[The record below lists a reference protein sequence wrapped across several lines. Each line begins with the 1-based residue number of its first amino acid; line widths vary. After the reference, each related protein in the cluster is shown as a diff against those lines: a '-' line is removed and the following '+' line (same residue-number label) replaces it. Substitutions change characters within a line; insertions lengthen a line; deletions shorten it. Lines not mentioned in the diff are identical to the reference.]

1 MFSSADVTW
10 TLVAAFLV
18 YFMQAGFALCEAG
31 LTRAKNTGN
40 ILMKN
45 LMDFCIGTPC
55 YWIVGFGLMF
65 GGTNALIGTLD
76 PFMQGVYDFGLLP
89 TWVYAFFQTVFCATA
104 ATIVSGSMAERT
116 NFKAYVFYSAA
127 ISLIVYPISGHWIW
141 GGGWLAQLGF
151 HDFAGSTAVHFVGGV
166 TAALGA
172 YLLGP
177 RIGKYDKNGKPRAI
191 LGHNMLAMALGV
203 FILWFCWFGFNGGST
218 VCLTGDDAMTSA
230 GLVVFNTNLSAA
242 LATLAAMIF
251 TWVRY
256 GKPDVS
262 LTFNASLAGLVAIT
276 AGCDVVDPFG
286 AAIIGIVAGILVIL
300 SVEFF
305 DKIVKIDDPVGAIS
319 VHGACGCFGTLAIGL
334 FNTEN
339 GLFYGGGLATLGV
352 QALGLVSVAA
362 WVLVTMF
369 IIFKVIDKVIGL
381 RVPEQ
386 IEIDGLDFAEH
397 GLPTAYA
404 GFAISD
410 PTYANLELVD
420 PNEGTDLGEDDI
432 EKASEAKV
440 NAAVPVVTAPVS
452 TGMHNISVC
461 CKASKLDEL
470 KCELNK
476 IGITGMTV
484 SQVTGYGLQKGAG
497 EKYRGVEV
505 DARLLPKV
513 KIEIVVGNIPY
524 QKVVDVIKRVL
535 YTGHIGDGKIFVY
548 DVEKVFKVRTGE
560 EDLLALT
567 DREE

>member
-65 GGTNALIGTLD
+65 GGTGALIGSFD
-76 PFMQGVYDFGLLP
+76 PFIQGTYDFGTLP
-89 TWVYAFFQTVFCATA
+89 TWVYALFQTVFCATA

-116 NFKAYVFYSAA
+116 NFKAYVLYSAM
-127 ISLIVYPISGHWIW
+127 ISLVVYPISGHWIW
-141 GGGWLAQLGF
+141 GGGWLSQLGF

-166 TAALGA
+166 TACLGA
-172 YLLGP
+172 WMLGP
-177 RIGKYDKNGKPRAI
+177 RIGKFDKNGKPRAI
-191 LGHNMLAMALGV
+191 LGHNMTAMALGV

-218 VCLTGDDAMTSA
+218 VSMTGDDVMTQA
-230 GLVVFNTNLSAA
+230 GLIVFNTNLAAA
-242 LATLAAMIF
+242 LSTLVAMIF

-276 AGCDVVDPFG
+276 AGCDVMDPFG
-286 AAIIGIVAGILVIL
+286 AAVTGILAGFIVIL
-300 SVEFF
+300 AVEFF
-305 DKIVKIDDPVGAIS
+305 DNVAKIDDPVGAIS
-319 VHGACGCFGTLAIGL
+319 VHGVCGCLGTLCVGL
-334 FNTEN
+334 FSTES
-339 GLFYGGGLATLGV
+339 GLFYGGGFTQLGIQV
-352 QALGLVSVAA
+352 LGLASVAV

-369 IIFKVIDKVIGL
+369 VIFKVIDKFVGL
-381 RVPEQ
+381 RVPEE
-386 IEIDGLDFAEH
+386 IEIAGLDYAEH
-397 GLPTAYA
+397 GLPTAYS

-410 PTYANLELVD
+410 PTYANLEAVD
-420 PNEGTDLGEDDI
+420 PNEGTGLGEDDFD
-432 EKASEAKV
+432 KASEAKI
-440 NAAVPVVTAPVS
+440 NAAVPVVTAPVA

-461 CKASKLDEL
+461 CKASKLEGL
-470 KCELNK
+470 KVALNNA
-476 IGITGMTV
+476 GITGMTV
-484 SQVTGYGLQKGAG
+484 TQVTGYGLQKGAG

-513 KIEIVVGNIPY
+513 KVEIVVGNIPY
-524 QKVVDVIKRVL
+524 EKIVDVIKRVL

-548 DVEKVFKVRTGE
+548 GVEKVVKVRTGE

-567 DREE
+567 DQAE

>member
-55 YWIVGFGLMF
+55 YWFIGFGIMF
-65 GGTNALIGTLD
+65 GGTGALVGGFD
-76 PFMQGVYDFGLLP
+76 PFIQGSYDFGTLP
-89 TWVYAFFQTVFCATA
+89 TWVYAVFQTVFCATA

-116 NFKAYVFYSAA
+116 NFKAYVLYSAM
-127 ISLIVYPISGHWIW
+127 ISLVVYPISGHWIW
-141 GGGWLAQLGF
+141 GGGWLSQLGF

-166 TAALGA
+166 TACLGA
-172 YLLGP
+172 ALLGP
-177 RIGKYDKNGKPRAI
+177 RIGKYDKDGNPRAI
-191 LGHNMLAMALGV
+191 LGHNMTAMALGV

-218 VCLTGDDAMTSA
+218 VSMTGDDVMTSA
-230 GLVVFNTNLSAA
+230 GLIVFNTNLAAA
-242 LATLAAMIF
+242 LATLTAMIF
-251 TWVRY
+251 TWCRY

-276 AGCDVVDPFG
+276 AGCDVMDPFG
-286 AAIIGIVAGILVIL
+286 AAVTGIIAGIVVIL

-305 DKIVKIDDPVGAIS
+305 DKVAKIDDPVGAVS
-319 VHGACGCFGTLAIGL
+319 VHGACGCLGTLCVGL
-334 FNTEN
+334 FATDG
-339 GLFYGGGLATLGV
+339 GLFYGGGVAKLGI
-352 QALGLVSVAA
+352 QALGLLAVAA

-369 IIFKVIDKVIGL
+369 IIFKVIDKLVGL

-420 PNEGTDLGEDDI
+420 PNEGTDLGEDNIDL
-432 EKASEAKV
+432 AGDAKV
-440 NAAVPVVTAPVS
+440 NAAVPVVCAPVA

-470 KCELNK
+470 KVALNK
-476 IGITGMTV
+476 AGITGMTV

-513 KIEIVVGNIPY
+513 KVEIVVGNIPY
-524 QKVVDVIKRVL
+524 QKIVDVIKRVL

-548 DVEKVFKVRTGE
+548 GVEKVVKVRTGE

-567 DREE
+567 DTAE

>member
-55 YWIVGFGLMF
+55 YWFIGFGIMF
-65 GGTNALIGTLD
+65 GGTGALVGGFD
-76 PFMQGVYDFGLLP
+76 PFIQGSYDFGTLP
-89 TWVYAFFQTVFCATA
+89 TWVYAVFQTVFCATA

-116 NFKAYVFYSAA
+116 NFKAYVLYSAM
-127 ISLIVYPISGHWIW
+127 ISLVVYPISGHWIW
-141 GGGWLAQLGF
+141 GGGWLSQLGF

-166 TAALGA
+166 TACLGA
-172 YLLGP
+172 ALLGP
-177 RIGKYDKNGKPRAI
+177 RIGKYDKDGNPRAI
-191 LGHNMLAMALGV
+191 LGHNMTAMALGV

-218 VCLTGDDAMTSA
+218 VSMTGDDVMTSA
-230 GLVVFNTNLSAA
+230 GLIVFNTNLAAA
-242 LATLAAMIF
+242 LATLTAMIF
-251 TWVRY
+251 TWCRY

-276 AGCDVVDPFG
+276 AGCDVMDPFG
-286 AAIIGIVAGILVIL
+286 AAVTGIIAGIVVIL

-305 DKIVKIDDPVGAIS
+305 DKVAKIDDPVGAVS
-319 VHGACGCFGTLAIGL
+319 VHGACGCLGTLCVGL
-334 FNTEN
+334 FATNG
-339 GLFYGGGLATLGV
+339 GLFYGGGVAKLGI
-352 QALGLVSVAA
+352 QALGLLAVAA

-369 IIFKVIDKVIGL
+369 IIFKVIDKLVGL

-420 PNEGTDLGEDDI
+420 PNEGTDLGEDNIDL
-432 EKASEAKV
+432 ASDAKV
-440 NAAVPVVTAPVS
+440 NAAVPVVCAPVA

-470 KCELNK
+470 KVALNK
-476 IGITGMTV
+476 AGITGMTV

-513 KIEIVVGNIPY
+513 KVEIVVGNIPY
-524 QKVVDVIKRVL
+524 QKIVDVIKRVL

-548 DVEKVFKVRTGE
+548 GVEKVVKVRTGE

-567 DREE
+567 DTAE

>member
-76 PFMQGVYDFGLLP
+76 PFMQGVYDFGSLP

-432 EKASEAKV
+432 ERASEAKV

-505 DARLLPKV
+505 DARLLSKV

-548 DVEKVFKVRTGE
+548 GVEKVFKVRTGE

>member
-10 TLVAAFLV
+10 TLVGAFLV

-55 YWIVGFGLMF
+55 YWLVGFGIMF
-65 GGTNALIGTLD
+65 GGTGALIGSFD
-76 PFMQGVYDFGLLP
+76 PFMQGSYDFGTLP
-89 TWVYAFFQTVFCATA
+89 TWVYAVFQTVFCATA

-116 NFKAYVFYSAA
+116 NFKAYCLYSAA

-141 GGGWLAQLGF
+141 GGGWLSELGF

-166 TAALGA
+166 TACLGA
-172 YLLGP
+172 ALLGP
-177 RIGKYDKNGKPRAI
+177 RIGKYGKDGKPRAI
-191 LGHNMLAMALGV
+191 LGHNMTAMALGV

-218 VCLTGDDAMTSA
+218 VSMTGDDVMTNA
-230 GLVVFNTNLSAA
+230 GLVVFNTNLAA
-242 LATLAAMIF
+242 AMATLAAMVF
-251 TWVRY
+251 TWCRY

-276 AGCDVVDPFG
+276 AGCDVMDPFG
-286 AAIIGIVAGILVIL
+286 AAITGLLAGILVIL

-305 DKIVKIDDPVGAIS
+305 DNVAKIDDPVGAVS
-319 VHGACGCFGTLAIGL
+319 VHGACGCFGTLCVGL
-334 FNTEN
+334 FATDG
-339 GLFYGGGLATLGV
+339 GLFYGGGFAKLGI

-369 IIFKVIDKVIGL
+369 IVFKVIDKFVGL
-381 RVPEQ
+381 RVSEQ

-410 PTYANLELVD
+410 PTYANLELIN

-432 EKASEAKV
+432 DKASDAKV
-440 NAAVPVVTAPVS
+440 NAAVPVVTSPVS

-470 KCELNK
+470 KVALNK
-476 IGITGMTV
+476 AGITGMTV

-513 KIEIVVGNIPY
+513 KVEIVVGNIPY
-524 QKVVDVIKRVL
+524 EKIVDVIKRVL

-548 DVEKVFKVRTGE
+548 GVEKVVKVRTGE

-567 DREE
+567 DEAE